1 MFVFVELRELK
12 LQGKRM
18 TAEELHNAATGDV
31 KLALKGERPPWLRR
45 AIWQEVNVK
54 AERLNEFDRNSFVE
68 YLGTCWVARAPS

>member
-18 TAEELHNAATGDV
+18 TAEELHNAATGDA

-54 AERLNEFDRNSFVE
+54 AE
-68 YLGTCWVARAPS
+68 

>member
-18 TAEELHNAATGDV
+18 AAEELHNAATGDA

-45 AIWQEVNVK
+45 AIW
-54 AERLNEFDRNSFVE
+54 
-68 YLGTCWVARAPS
+68 